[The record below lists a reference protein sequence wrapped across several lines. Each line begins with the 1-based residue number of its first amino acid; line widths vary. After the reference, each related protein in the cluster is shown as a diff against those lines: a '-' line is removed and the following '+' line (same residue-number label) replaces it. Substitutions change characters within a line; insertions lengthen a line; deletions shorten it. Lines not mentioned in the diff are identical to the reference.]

1 MRTACE
7 VCGGWLAL
15 ESMTDE
21 EVYRTVRAHMHITI
35 LQRRHMER
43 ATAPKQGAR
52 GLDGEA
58 VARAL
63 LEGRPL

>member
-15 ESMTDE
+15 ESMTE
-21 EVYRTVRAHMHITI
+21 EEIHRTVRAHMHITI
-35 LQRRHMER
+35 LQGRQMER
-43 ATAPKQGAR
+43 ATAPQRGAR

-63 LEGRPL
+63 LEGRPV